1 MPNDRAG
8 TWAQESLTLK
18 LLLLIIPTSQKRLQ
32 KTTSRLSLRMYLH
45 QGNPQTQALAKSKRI
60 MRSGSSHGRG
70 AETRTVT
77 QTSAASPEPGLLGPC
92 GRLTWS
98 EDSVPCLRV
107 CLQPQKFPDIPVSLE
122 ENPRKT
128 THLAFWLKDVT
139 ATTCLSQ
146 AWPIN
151 SEARRR
157 ANTVISQW
165 MHNLH
170 GQQSCLKLI
179 IRKFKNV
186 NTT

>member
-1 MPNDRAG
+1 MPDDRAR

-18 LLLLIIPTSQKRLQ
+18 LLLLIIPISQKRLQ

-98 EDSVPCLRV
+98 EDSVPCLCV
-107 CLQPQKFPDIPVSLE
+107 CLPHPGVEAPVQLNRGDHHLSKHAHHLWGTQMPFSPLLLISQTTC
-122 ENPRKT
+122 NPREMRPQQPYP
-128 THLAFWLKDVT
+128 LLPRLDSQGCPGLSAPVP
-139 ATTCLSQ
+139 TC
-146 AWPIN
+146 
-151 SEARRR
+151 
-157 ANTVISQW
+157 
-165 MHNLH
+165 
-170 GQQSCLKLI
+170 
-179 IRKFKNV
+179 
-186 NTT
+186 